1 MPINLIPLSF
11 KIFPFKHKMFCKV
24 KTFNLLYF
32 STAKYIFR
40 NHQNNSYLK
49 QVSKKRIPLS
59 YKILPL
65 SHKMFWKCDIIDIL
79 LIHSIKNTSG
89 NSNAYMSSCL
99 TSKGGNLIPI
109 TTLEGDFKNS
119 KLALYFYHLGRPITK
134 TMLIKTLFIFNQ
146 Q

>member
-1 MPINLIPLSF
+1 MSINLIPLSF
-11 KIFPFKHKMFCKV
+11 KIFPLKHKMFCKV

-40 NHQNNSYLK
+40 NQNNSYLK

-89 NSNAYMSSCL
+89 TSNAHTCQVAWL
-99 TSKGGNLIPI
+99 PEGGESFSF
-109 TTLEGDFKNS
+109 TTLKGDFKNS
-119 KLALYFYHLGRPITK
+119 KVASYFYHLGRPITK

>member
-11 KIFPFKHKMFCKV
+11 KIFPLKHKMFCKV

-32 STAKYIFR
+32 STAKYIFC

-65 SHKMFWKCDIIDIL
+65 SYKMFWKCDIIDIL
-79 LIHSIKNTSG
+79 LVHSIKILLEIQ
-89 NSNAYMSSCL
+89 MCIHVKL
-99 TSKGGNLIPI
+99 LDFQGG
-109 TTLEGDFKNS
+109 E
-119 KLALYFYHLGRPITK
+119 R
-134 TMLIKTLFIFNQ
+134 IFPLHYSRGGF
-146 Q
+146 